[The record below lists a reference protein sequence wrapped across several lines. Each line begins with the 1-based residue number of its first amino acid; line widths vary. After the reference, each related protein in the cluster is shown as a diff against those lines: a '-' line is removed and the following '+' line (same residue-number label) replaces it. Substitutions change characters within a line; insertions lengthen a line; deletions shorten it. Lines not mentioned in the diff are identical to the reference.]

1 MAGGMR
7 GSTGCRRG
15 ALGSTVEGRGRGK
28 GRRYGVRGGETVS
41 EVRVECV

>member
-15 ALGSTVEGRGRGK
+15 ASRSTVK
-28 GRRYGVRGGETVS
+28 GRKRGEGVVWGDG
-41 EVRVECV
+41 RVDGA